1 MKVYISSKDYN
12 KKPSLSEVKILSK
25 SITKNLVDISLQ
37 EFAEELTI
45 NGKTVVLAELSEKSL
60 LKSTPIISQELIML
74 DFDNKDLNNL
84 YTIEDLEQ
92 DTFMLENACF
102 IYRTFSDENSKV
114 DKFRVVFRLKEI
126 ITLNSEIEN
135 IYQELFRKY
144 PQADSSVGQTSRLFF
159 GSNSGY
165 EVIDWDNRLNI
176 QEVFTVKN
184 TDVKI
189 PEFDGVEL
197 LDLHTPVY
205 KLLKYG
211 RYDLVKQKWGD
222 LYAQEFP
229 DDYSA
234 MTYFK
239 SIDMI
244 EILELPTENPFHDIM
259 HEEENP
265 SASVFYS
272 DEYNVFFY
280 KCFSDGSQFTGD
292 IARLLAYY
300 LELESKI
307 DSIDLLLELTGSS
320 INYSSSLG
328 KVKKQANAFRKE
340 LISGELNNTNP
351 ELYNYLKRYSLEINA
366 TLDFMYDYAYIDKQ
380 TNNIRYL
387 SYFSIE
393 TLQKVV
399 GRATKQKISQT
410 KMWNILNTIIITEL
424 VDKLPYN
431 EIPSDIYERI
441 IEPQIEDSKQI
452 RTSNVYEPNQFS
464 EENIRQMNEYAK
476 ILRANNTTV
485 SSLSFELVYRLFGE
499 EKAKRSFPQAY
510 KPLESKGLVKM
521 SSRDTNLTSKSIAL
535 EKSAVKIINKALE
548 DKGYIYESE
557 LVYKLAKN
565 RKSKVST
572 IKPQYQKI
580 RTDIISNYDLNR
592 TKLTK
597 ELYSKLKIT
606 DKYSPK
612 IIIFR

>member
-74 DFDNKDLNNL
+74 DFDNKDPKNI

-102 IYRTFSDENSKV
+102 IYRTFSDGNSEV
-114 DKFRVVFRLKEI
+114 DKFRVVFHLDRLITSNKEI
-126 ITLNSEIEN
+126 EQL
-135 IYQELFRKY
+135 YQELFKLY

-176 QEVFTVKN
+176 QEMVTVNN

-189 PEFDGVEL
+189 PEVNEVEL

-557 LVYKLAKN
+557 LLYKLAKN

>member
-1 MKVYISSKDYN
+1 MKVYISSKSYS
-12 KKPSLSEVKILSK
+12 KKPSLSEVKVLSK
-25 SITKNLVDISLQ
+25 SITKNLVNISLQ
-37 EFAEELTI
+37 EFAEELSV
-45 NGKTVVLAELSEKSL
+45 NGKTVVLAELSEDSL
-60 LKSTPIISQELIML
+60 LKSTPIMSQELVML
-74 DFDNKDLNNL
+74 DFDNKDPNNI
-84 YTIEDLEQ
+84 YTIDDLEQ
-92 DTFMLENACF
+92 DIFMLENACF
-102 IYRTFSDENSKV
+102 IYRTFSDGNSEV
-114 DKFRVVFRLKEI
+114 DKFRVVFHLDRLITSNKEI
-126 ITLNSEIEN
+126 EQL
-135 IYQELFRKY
+135 YQELFKLY

-165 EVIDWDNRLNI
+165 EVIDWDNTLNI
-176 QEVFTVKN
+176 QEIATVKN
-184 TDVKI
+184 TEVKI
-189 PEFDGVEL
+189 PKVDEVEL
-197 LDLHTPVY
+197 VDLHTPVY

-211 RYDLVKQKWGD
+211 KYDLVKQKWGD
-222 LYAQEFP
+222 LYSQEFP

-244 EILELPTENPFHDIM
+244 EILELPTENPFHDIL

-548 DKGYIYESE
+548 DRGYIYESE
-557 LVYKLAKN
+557 LLYKLAKN

>member
-12 KKPSLSEVKILSK
+12 KKPALSEVKILSK

-74 DFDNKDLNNL
+74 DFDNKDPKNI

-102 IYRTFSDENSKV
+102 IYRTFSDENSEV

-126 ITLNSEIEN
+126 ITSNSEIEN

-176 QEVFTVKN
+176 QEVVTVKN

-189 PEFDGVEL
+189 PEVNEVEL

-244 EILELPTENPFHDIM
+244 EILELPTENPFHDILHM
-259 HEEENP
+259 EENP

-548 DKGYIYESE
+548 DRGYIYESE
-557 LVYKLAKN
+557 LLYKLAKN